1 MCAYCTRVLGEIIRC
16 SSLPVLRRWGGEI
29 EEQQA
34 SQNYILSA
42 SEKDCKYELNNIVF
56 NICPLQVFE
65 GSSTK
70 VKVGIKP
77 NEGYNKK
84 SPAIFHFQ
92 PQKRVSVETR
102 VATATAVG
110 NLGNAVFFPSSFPRL
125 FAGSLQGR

>member
-1 MCAYCTRVLGEIIRC
+1 M
-16 SSLPVLRRWGGEI
+16 
-29 EEQQA
+29 
-34 SQNYILSA
+34 
-42 SEKDCKYELNNIVF
+42 YELNF
-56 NICPLQVFE
+56 FGNICALKVFE

-102 VATATAVG
+102 VATAVG
-110 NLGNAVFFPSSFPRL
+110 NLGNAFFSLLLSPHL
-125 FAGSLQGR
+125 FAGSLHPRALMSVGIRICQRARKNSVWFLAVILGEVANSAPAKKREEEKKSLFCD